1 MRIDKRQSGREL
13 ELEIAGEVTIYSA
26 LPLHQAVLTSLA
38 EADTI
43 ELDLSGVTELDT
55 AGVQQ
60 LLLLARE
67 ARARGSRFSVSAQ
80 SPATRD
86 VFELYRIN
94 SHFTGGVP

>member
-13 ELEIAGEVTIYSA
+13 ALEIAGEVTIYGA

-38 EADTI
+38 EADSI

-67 ARARGSRFSVSAQ
+67 ARARGVRFRISAD

-86 VFELYRIN
+86 VFALYRID
-94 SHFTGGVP
+94 SHFIAGVR